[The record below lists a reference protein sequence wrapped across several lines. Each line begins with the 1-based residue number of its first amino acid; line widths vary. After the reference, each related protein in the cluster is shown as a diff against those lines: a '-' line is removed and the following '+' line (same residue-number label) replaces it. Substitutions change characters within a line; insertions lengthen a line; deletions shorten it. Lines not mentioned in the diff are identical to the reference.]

1 MDITVQREALLKPLQ
16 AVSGIA
22 EKKQTQPIL
31 SNVMLTIKDHK
42 LLLTTTD
49 LEIELI
55 GFCQISDESVAGSTT
70 VAAKKLFD
78 ICRSLQEG
86 VMVRLK
92 VEQDR
97 LIVSAGASHFK
108 LNILAIEDFP
118 SLEAS
123 NYQTKFPIKQGQ
135 LKNLLTKTYFAM
147 AQQDVRYYLNGTL
160 IDINQGAITCVAAD
174 GHRLALASLKDE
186 NVTQVES
193 RVILPRRSVIELIRL
208 LGNNDDNE
216 LTIEIGENRFRIV
229 TNDYIFTSK
238 LINAKYP
245 DYNLLIPQGNF
256 VATGEREEI
265 KQALVRASILS
276 NEKFRGVRFQLEPSK
291 LRIIANNA
299 DQEHAEDA
307 VSINYEGDSMEISF
321 NVAYWLDAISVM
333 TAKSIRCAFTNANNG
348 VLIESGDA
356 GRDHNLYVVMPMR
369 L

>member
-1 MDITVQREALLKPLQ
+1 MDITVQRESLLKPLQ

-31 SNVMLTIKDHK
+31 SNVMLTTKDGK

-55 GFCQISDESVAGSTT
+55 GFCQMAEGSTEGATT
-70 VAAKKLFD
+70 VSAKKLFD
-78 ICRSLQEG
+78 ICRSLPEG
-86 VMVRLK
+86 VSLRLK
-92 VEQDR
+92 LEKDR
-97 LIVSAGASHFK
+97 LTVSSGASHFK
-108 LNILAIEDFP
+108 LNTLDVADFP

-123 NYQTKFPIKQGQ
+123 QYSINFAIKQGH

-160 IDINQGAITCVAAD
+160 IEINQGAITCVAAD
-174 GHRLALASLKDE
+174 GHRLALASIKDP
-186 NVTQVES
+186 QIAHIES
-193 RVILPRRSVIELIRL
+193 RMILPRRSVIELIRL
-208 LGNNDDNE
+208 LGNNDDND
-216 LTIEIGENRFRIV
+216 TRIQIGDNRFQIL
-229 TNDYIFTSK
+229 TSDYIFTTK

-245 DYNLLIPQGNF
+245 DYNMLIPQGNL
-256 VATGEREEI
+256 VAIGEREEI

-291 LRIIANNA
+291 LKIIANNA
-299 DQEHAEDA
+299 DQEHAED
-307 VSINYEGDSMEISF
+307 VVPINYHGDSMEISF

-348 VLIESGDA
+348 VLIEASEND
-356 GRDHNLYVVMPMR
+356 RDHNLYVVMPMR